1 MASSA
6 LSIYLIHEHNYIS
19 CKLYNYINSLS
30 NMADS
35 NYILFINLLFL
46 ALIIMVACILIDKLR
61 MIVTNPIERLILKI
75 NWDGYTNKL
84 VKKLLNLI

>member
-1 MASSA
+1 
-6 LSIYLIHEHNYIS
+6 
-19 CKLYNYINSLS
+19 
-30 NMADS
+30 MADS
-35 NYILFINLLFL
+35 NYILFLNLLFL

>member
-1 MASSA
+1 
-6 LSIYLIHEHNYIS
+6 
-19 CKLYNYINSLS
+19 
-30 NMADS
+30 MADS

-46 ALIIMVACILIDKLR
+46 ALIIMVACILIDKFR

>member
-1 MASSA
+1 ME
-6 LSIYLIHEHNYIS
+6 LIEPT
-19 CKLYNYINSLS
+19 
-30 NMADS
+30 
-35 NYILFINLLFL
+35 FINLLFL

>member
-1 MASSA
+1 
-6 LSIYLIHEHNYIS
+6 
-19 CKLYNYINSLS
+19 
-30 NMADS
+30 MADS

-61 MIVTNPIERLILKI
+61 MLITNPIERLILKI

-84 VKKLLNLI
+84 VTKIDNWIG

>member
-1 MASSA
+1 
-6 LSIYLIHEHNYIS
+6 
-19 CKLYNYINSLS
+19 
-30 NMADS
+30 MADS

-84 VKKLLNLI
+84 VKNY

>member
-1 MASSA
+1 
-6 LSIYLIHEHNYIS
+6 S

-75 NWDGYTNKL
+75 NWDGYTN
-84 VKKLLNLI
+84 NLAKTLYN

>member
-1 MASSA
+1 
-6 LSIYLIHEHNYIS
+6 
-19 CKLYNYINSLS
+19 
-30 NMADS
+30 MADS

-84 VKKLLNLI
+84 VKKLLNLM

>member
-1 MASSA
+1 
-6 LSIYLIHEHNYIS
+6 
-19 CKLYNYINSLS
+19 
-30 NMADS
+30 MADS

-61 MIVTNPIERLILKI
+61 MFITNPIDRLILKI

-84 VKKLLNLI
+84 VTKIDNWIGWKNIEFNMKQLCKNNLGGGKNRAKIE

>member
-1 MASSA
+1 
-6 LSIYLIHEHNYIS
+6 
-19 CKLYNYINSLS
+19 
-30 NMADS
+30 MADS